1 LEACF
6 FGNPSVFDQFQI
18 NFRRNHNVFIVDE
31 KTYETIQKRKRS
43 EALTMSESNSVLI
56 GRKPVMNYVLACIT
70 FFHGGAKEVSV
81 KARGKAISR
90 AIDVVEVVRRRFLPD
105 VKVARIGIGTD
116 QLSPQDEG
124 SGLTNVST
132 IEIVLER

>member
-1 LEACF
+1 MA
-6 FGNPSVFDQFQI
+6 
-18 NFRRNHNVFIVDE
+18 
-31 KTYETIQKRKRS
+31 
-43 EALTMSESNSVLI
+43 MSESNSVLV

-70 FFHGGAKEVSV
+70 FFHSGAKEVSV
-81 KARGKAISR
+81 KARGRAISR

-116 QLSPQDEG
+116 QIAPREEV

>member
-1 LEACF
+1 M
-6 FGNPSVFDQFQI
+6 P
-18 NFRRNHNVFIVDE
+18 
-31 KTYETIQKRKRS
+31 
-43 EALTMSESNSVLI
+43 ESNSVLI

-70 FFHGGAKEVSV
+70 LFHGGAKEVSV

-105 VKVARIGIGTD
+105 VKVARISIGTD
-116 QLSPQDEG
+116 QISPRERDNEQ
-124 SGLTNVST
+124 TNVST